1 MRTLA
6 AIMASITLVTTA
18 LFAHALAG
26 ANDPP
31 APVLAQ
37 PVSR

>member
-1 MRTLA
+1 MRMLA

-26 ANDPP
+26 ADDPP
-31 APVLAQ
+31 TPMVAQ
-37 PVSR
+37 VSSR